1 MMFNFNQS
9 KNFLAIVGCAVAG
22 LLSFSS
28 AYAATESV
36 TAEVVFVTPISISP
50 QNQLQYGVLDEA
62 LAFGET
68 IILNPD
74 NSLGGSGLARI
85 LGAPPAAADLDI
97 TADAG
102 LGITILVDN
111 PSFGVGYSLI
121 NFLCT
126 YDAVVD
132 AACDVA
138 GGVATTSSAL
148 GTAALT
154 IGATLEGDGLAVPGN
169 ADGSFDVTVLYQ

>member
-9 KNFLAIVGCAVAG
+9 KKFLAIVGCAVAG

-36 TAEVVFVTPISISP
+36 TAEVVFVTPISITP
-50 QNQLQYGVLDEA
+50 VNQLQYGVLDAA
-62 LAFGET
+62 LAVGET
-68 IILNPD
+68 IVLNPD

-102 LGITILVDN
+102 LGITILVGN
-111 PSFGVGYSLI
+111 ISFPLGYSLDT
-121 NFLCT
+121 FLCT
-126 YDAVVD
+126 YDTAVD
-132 AACDVA
+132 APCD
-138 GGVATTSSAL
+138 GTGFGTTSSAL

-154 IGATLEGDGLAVPGN
+154 IGATLHGDGFATPGN
-169 ADGSFDVTVLYQ
+169 ANGSFDVTVSYQ

>member
-9 KNFLAIVGCAVAG
+9 KKILAIVGCAVAG

-28 AYAATESV
+28 AHAATESV
-36 TAEVVFVTPISISP
+36 TAEVVFVTPISITP
-50 QNQLQYGVLDEA
+50 VNQLQYGVLDAA
-62 LAFGET
+62 LAVGET
-68 IILNPD
+68 IVLNPD

-102 LGITILVDN
+102 LDITILIDN

-132 AACDVA
+132 TACD
-138 GGVATTSSAL
+138 GVGLGTTSSAL

-154 IGATLEGDGLAVPGN
+154 IGATLLGDGLAVPGN